1 MALRRPM
8 GAAARA
14 GVEREFIWTQ
24 AVRRTIEV
32 YQTRPG
38 AVSK

>member
-8 GAAARA
+8 GAAALA

-24 AVRRTIEV
+24 AVRRSIEV
-32 YQTRPG
+32 YQTCPG
-38 AVSK
+38 AAPK